1 MTFVPE
7 EHYRNRAQFPEQELA
22 KYYGKEVAWTLD
34 GTRIVASGDDARQVC
49 TAVQQAGLQSDEVV
63 LAYVPFP
70 EELVLGGAWLA
81 DEEDSA

>member
-7 EHYRNRAQFPEQELA
+7 VHYNNRSQFPTAELA
-22 KYYGKEVAWTLD
+22 NYYGKEVAWSLD
-34 GTRIVASGDDARQVC
+34 GTRIVASGDDPRDVC
-49 TAVQQAGLQSDEVV
+49 AAVQQAGLTSAEVV

-81 DEEDSA
+81 ESEEAP